1 MHTFTR
7 LRRDAATLVSIN
19 EKFMLRIISILTL
32 LLVQTHAVL
41 RADDHFELL
50 GRFAFPGDMVDRS
63 GPKEELQKSGPDRF
77 LGGFSSM
84 EYIGDDQYLV
94 LPDRGPGG
102 SDPAYQCRFHTVV
115 IKVDPTSS
123 TKVSGGLLG
132 TTFLTSSSGRPLVG
146 DPSKVSTDAGDESL
160 RFDPEAIRLLGNDS
174 LVISDEYGPHV
185 YRFTRDGEKIG
196 EFAVPE
202 SYKVDF
208 PSADVALEATKNT
221 KGRQANAGFEGLAV
235 TPSGEKIVAI
245 IQKPLIQDS
254 EVLSDGVK
262 RDGVNCRMVVFN
274 PDGQPVNEFVY
285 TLEKSGLGVSEM
297 LAVDEHQFL
306 VMERDSKSG
315 LAAKNK
321 QLFLIDIRNATDVS
335 KVESLPTGPVVNSQ
349 GGNAIRSV
357 GKRLVLDLLSPESGM
372 DHKSI
377 EEKQECLTFGP
388 TLADGRRTLI
398 LGIDND
404 FNESSPSVFYVY
416 AVSRD
421 VFVELK

>member
-1 MHTFTR
+1 MR
-7 LRRDAATLVSIN
+7 S
-19 EKFMLRIISILTL
+19 KKPMLHIVGIVV
-32 LLVQTHAVL
+32 LLVGHEASAFGQPN
-41 RADDHFELL
+41 RFELL
-50 GRFAFPGDMVDRS
+50 GSLVFPGNTIDRS
-63 GPKEELQKSGPDRF
+63 SLDESSEQTKAHHLF
-77 LGGFSSM
+77 GGFSAM
-84 EYIGDDQYLV
+84 EYMGDDRYLV
-94 LPDRGPGG
+94 LPDRGPG
-102 SDPAYQCRFHTVV
+102 DVENEYQCRYHTLL
-115 IKVDPTSS
+115 IKIDPTNSPVV
-123 TKVSGGLLG
+123 TGALLG
-132 TTFLTSSSGRPLVG
+132 TTRLTASSGQPLVG
-146 DPSKVSTDAGDESL
+146 DPSKYSTDASHESL

-185 YRFTRDGEKIG
+185 YRFTRDGKKIG

-221 KGRQANAGFEGLAV
+221 RGRQANAGFEGLAV
-235 TPSGEKIVAI
+235 TPGGDKIVAI

-321 QLFLIDIRNATDVS
+321 QIFLIDTRNASDVS
-335 KVESLPTGPVVNSQ
+335 KVESLPTGPIDDSQ
-349 GGNAIRSV
+349 GGDAIRSV
-357 GKRLVLDLLSPESGM
+357 SKRLVLDLLSPESGIG
-372 DHKSI
+372 HASI

-404 FNESSPSVFYVY
+404 FDESSPSVFYVY
-416 AVSRD
+416 AIRPD
-421 VFVELK
+421 VFTGLN